1 MTEQLDRRNFLGR
14 GLMGAAG
21 LAAVGV
27 AGPGLLA
34 ACSSSDSG
42 TSTTG
47 GTSASGGTDF
57 GVLDY
62 QFSWIKNTEFAG
74 QYIADQKG
82 YYKDAGFSSVNFMA
96 GGPTVQQDSIVA
108 SGKAF
113 IGVSAPDIAAPAIIG
128 GAPIIAIGA
137 LFQKNPFCVMSLESN
152 PLPDPESMVGK
163 KVGVQA
169 VNEPVWN
176 AFLTANKI
184 DPASIEKVPVQFDP
198 TPLTQGEVDGWFSFV
213 TNEPNL
219 LKHEG
224 IDTVNFLLNDH
235 NYPLVSQIVIV
246 QTKSL
251 QADRDKLKAVLK
263 ADVMGWRESVKDPTL
278 GPKYTVETYGTDLGL
293 DESEQV
299 LESEAQNA
307 LIMTGDTE
315 KNGIFTMT
323 DAILEDTMATLKLA
337 GVEIEADKLF
347 DLSIIN
353 EFYEENP
360 DLKPPL

>member
-1 MTEQLDRRNFLGR
+1 VAEKLDRRNFLGR
-14 GLMGAAG
+14 GAKGAAG
-21 LAAVGV
+21 LAVVGF
-27 AGPGLLA
+27 AGPAFLA
-34 ACSSSDSG
+34 ACSSTTESA
-42 TSTTG
+42 STTG
-47 GTSASGGTDF
+47 GTTASGSTDL

-82 YYKDAGFSSVNFMA
+82 YYKEVGFSGVNFLS

-113 IGVSAPDIAAPAIIG
+113 VGVSAPDIAAPAILG
-128 GAPIIAIGA
+128 GAPIISVGA
-137 LFQKNPFCVMSLESN
+137 LFQKNPFCVMSLASN
-152 PLPDPESMVGK
+152 PLPDPQSMVGK

-184 DPASIEKVPVQFDP
+184 DPSSIEKVPVQFDP

-219 LKHEG
+219 LEHEG
-224 IDTVNFLLNDH
+224 IETVNFLLNDH
-235 NYPLVSQIVIV
+235 NYPLVSQIMIV
-246 QTKSL
+246 RTESL
-251 QADRDKLKAVLK
+251 ETDRAKIKAIMK
-263 ADVMGWRESVKDPTL
+263 ADIMGWRESIKDPTL
-278 GPKYTVETYGTDLGL
+278 GPKYTVENYGKDLGL
-293 DESEQV
+293 NEDEQV
-299 LESEAQNA
+299 LESKAQNA
-307 LIMTGDTE
+307 LITSPDTE
-315 KNGIFTMT
+315 KNGILTMS
-323 DAILEDTMATLKLA
+323 DAILDSTMATLKLA
-337 GVEIEADKLF
+337 GVEIEAEKLF

-360 DLKPPL
+360 DLKGY

>member
-1 MTEQLDRRNFLGR
+1 VTEQLDRRNFLGR
-14 GLMGAAG
+14 GLKGAAG
-21 LAAVGV
+21 LAAVGF

-34 ACSSSDSG
+34 ACSSSDTATG
-42 TSTTG
+42 TTG
-47 GTSASGGTDF
+47 GTTASGGADL

-74 QYIADQKG
+74 QYIADKKG
-82 YYKDAGFSSVNFMA
+82 YYKEVGFSGVNFLA

-113 IGVSAPDIAAPAIIG
+113 VGCSAPDIAAPAIIG
-128 GAPIIAIGA
+128 GAPIIAVGA
-137 LFQKNPFCVMSLESN
+137 LFQKNPFCVMSLATN
-152 PLPDPESMVGK
+152 PLPDPQSMIGK

-169 VNEPVWN
+169 VNEPVWS
-176 AFLTANKI
+176 AFLTANDI

-219 LKHEG
+219 LEHEG
-224 IDTVNFLLNDH
+224 IKTVNFLLNDF
-235 NYPLVSQIVIV
+235 NYPLVSQIMIV

-251 QADRDKLKAVLK
+251 QADRAKIKAVMK

-278 GPKYTVETYGTDLGL
+278 GPKYTVEDYGKDLGL
-293 DESEQV
+293 NEEEQV
-299 LESEAQNA
+299 LESKAQNA
-307 LIMTGDTE
+307 LIMSPDVE
-315 KNGIFTMT
+315 KNGILTMT
-323 DAILEDTMATLKLA
+323 DELVASTMATLDLA
-337 GVEIEADKLF
+337 GVDIEQDKLF
-347 DLSIIN
+347 DLSILK

-360 DLKPPL
+360 ELKTPL

>member
-1 MTEQLDRRNFLGR
+1 MTEKLDRRNFLGR
-14 GLMGAAG
+14 GVKGAAG
-21 LAAVGV
+21 LAVVGF

-34 ACSSSDSG
+34 ACSSSDTTTG
-42 TSTTG
+42 TTG
-47 GTSASGGTDF
+47 GTTASGGADL

-74 QYIADQKG
+74 QYIADKKG
-82 YYKDAGFSSVNFMA
+82 YYKEVGFSGVNFLA

-113 IGVSAPDIAAPAIIG
+113 VGVSAPDIAAPAING
-128 GAPIIAIGA
+128 GAPIIAVGA
-137 LFQKNPFCVMSLESN
+137 LFQKNPFCVMSLASN
-152 PLPDPESMVGK
+152 PLPDPESMIGK

-176 AFLTANKI
+176 AFLTANQI

-219 LKHEG
+219 LEHEG
-224 IDTVNFLLNDH
+224 IETVNFLLNDH
-235 NYPLVSQIVIV
+235 NYPLVSQIMIV

-251 QADRDKLKAVLK
+251 QADRAKIKAIMK
-263 ADVMGWRESVKDPTL
+263 ADIMGWRDSLKDPTL
-278 GPKYTVETYGTDLGL
+278 GPKYTVEDYGKDLGL
-293 DESEQV
+293 NEEEQV

-307 LIMTGDTE
+307 LIVSADTE
-315 KNGIFTMT
+315 KNGILTMS
-323 DAILEDTMATLKLA
+323 DAILDSTMATLKLA
-337 GVEIEADKLF
+337 GVDIAPEKLF
-347 DLSIIN
+347 DLSIIE

-360 DLKPPL
+360 DLKTPV